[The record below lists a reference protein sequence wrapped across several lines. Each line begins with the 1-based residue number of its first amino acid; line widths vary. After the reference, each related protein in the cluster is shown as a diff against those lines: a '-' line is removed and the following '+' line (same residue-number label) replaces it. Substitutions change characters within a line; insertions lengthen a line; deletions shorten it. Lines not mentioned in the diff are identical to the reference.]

1 MWCAAVCSC
10 EGVVWKL
17 RAAQVY
23 IAGPSIE
30 DQREGHRAYTPLPG
44 GAPLVRGRLSKS
56 SVMIGEAL
64 FIWGIKNDW
73 FTCKID
79 FTVVWFTLLNL

>member
-1 MWCAAVCSC
+1 MWCAAVCPC

-56 SVMIGEAL
+56 SVRIGEAL
-64 FIWGIKNDW
+64 FGVLKMFDLLV
-73 FTCKID
+73 KL
-79 FTVVWFTLLNL
+79 TLQLCGLPC